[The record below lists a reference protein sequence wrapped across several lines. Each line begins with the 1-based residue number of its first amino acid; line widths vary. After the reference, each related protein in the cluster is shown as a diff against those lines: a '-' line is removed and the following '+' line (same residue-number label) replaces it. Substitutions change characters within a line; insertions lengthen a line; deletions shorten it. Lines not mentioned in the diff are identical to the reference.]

1 MTTDKCLTAIQTNTS
16 SNEEVENI
24 NKLYETIETRNYLM
38 EVNYST
44 YESDDDEQITC
55 MEFVSYQPLLN
66 EVLAIS
72 KVAPLNEFYLSIYLL
87 YGESK
92 NYTIING
99 NVKEEKPIDKNF
111 ADQSWRLHAMEV
123 ADRKTEL
130 YNTIV
135 EEAHKGTNDKEAFDT
150 FISEYYE
157 SEEYLSDYIKSAEE
171 LLNEFGDRYRGH
183 YANKGEFAFMYA
195 LNELSCDNMTSF
207 ELDYLDIEKYTEM
220 LFDLGWSAYDYVDGY
235 VFSVDY

>member
-1 MTTDKCLTAIQTNTS
+1 MTTDKCLTAIQTNIT

-24 NKLYETIETRNYLM
+24 KKLYETIETRNYLM
-38 EVNYST
+38 EVNYNT
-44 YESDDDEQITC
+44 YLSYHKLITS

-111 ADQSWRLHAMEV
+111 AYQSWRLHAMEV

-135 EEAHKGTNDKEAFDT
+135 EEARKGTNDKEAFDT

-157 SEEYLSDYIKSAEE
+157 SEEYLSDYIKNAED
-171 LLNEFGDRYRGH
+171 LLNEFNDRYRGR
-183 YANKGEFAFMYA
+183 YANKREFAFMNA
-195 LNELSCDNMTSF
+195 LNELSCGDMTSF
-207 ELDYLDIEKYTEM
+207 ELDYLDIEKYTEA

>member
-1 MTTDKCLTAIQTNTS
+1 MTTDKCLTAIQTNTT

-24 NKLYETIETRNYLM
+24 TKLYETIEIRNYLTL
-38 EVNYST
+38 VNYNT
-44 YESDDDEQITC
+44 YQSDDNKQFTC
-55 MEFVSYQPLLN
+55 MEFMSHLPLLE

-72 KVAPLNEFYLSIYLL
+72 KVAPLNEFYLSICLL

-92 NYTIING
+92 NYTIVNG
-99 NVKEEKPIDKNF
+99 NVKEETPIDKNY
-111 ADQSWRLHAMEV
+111 AEQAWRLHTIEF

-130 YNTIV
+130 YNKIV
-135 EEAHKGTNDKEAFDT
+135 EEARNETNDKEAFDC

-157 SEEYLSDYIKSAEE
+157 SEEDLSDYIKSAED

-183 YANKGEFAFMYA
+183 YENKQQFAYMNA
-195 LNELSCDNMTSF
+195 LKELSCGDMTSF
-207 ELDYLDIEKYTEM
+207 ELDFLDIEKYTEA
-220 LFDLGWSAYDYVDGY
+220 LFDLGWSPYDYVDGY